1 MTDLQL
7 FYILVVIILMMALGF
22 VLLLGRVGMGFTK
35 LHDSIYD
42 AITLRDTKDGIPR
55 DEMVL
60 MNVKACKEQLMKD
73 IQNQIR
79 LGCTGCYI
87 SVNVFD
93 PSIKPI
99 YVVELVPRIDYY
111 HRWLVDLGYTV
122 TEGHSGQFVSLNI
135 RW

>member
-22 VLLLGRVGMGFTK
+22 VLLLGRVGKGFA
-35 LHDSIYD
+35 DI
-42 AITLRDTKDGIPR
+42 RDLIAYTIAHKDTNDGIPR

-60 MNVKACKEQLMKD
+60 VNEKACKEQLMKD

-79 LGCTGCYI
+79 LGCTACYI
-87 SVNVFD
+87 SVNMQD
-93 PSIKPI
+93 PSVAI
-99 YVVELVPRIDYY
+99 YTVELVPRIDYY

-122 TEGHSGQFVSLNI
+122 TEGHDGQFVSLKI